1 MKTAPILSLLIPI
14 FLPDLYSSYSHS
26 EMATSSAGSI
36 KHSAIIE
43 NWLVEPVCD
52 TNLVASARIKRFL
65 MPFFKICQVIGF
77 TLADSSRS
85 KFKLNAFCNKSSQ
98 TYNISKIF
106 FSCYLISNLDLFYS
120 QILIDVFFFLSFFI
134 TFIA

>member
-1 MKTAPILSLLIPI
+1 
-14 FLPDLYSSYSHS
+14 
-26 EMATSSAGSI
+26 
-36 KHSAIIE
+36 
-43 NWLVEPVCD
+43 
-52 TNLVASARIKRFL
+52 

-134 TFIA
+134 TFIAWLWYTCVRMRRIVLLFKKNA